1 MKKKLK
7 KVELKKNDK
16 TKSFHLSK
24 RVFFGCGYLKI
35 FENIINDVLTP
46 KCFFES
52 LLSYHLNTTQNE
64 Y

>member
-35 FENIINDVLTP
+35 FENIMNDVLTP
-46 KCFFES
+46 KCFIES
-52 LLSYHLNTTQNE
+52 LSSYHLNIAQSE

>member
-7 KVELKKNDK
+7 KVELEKNDK

-35 FENIINDVLTP
+35 FET
-46 KCFFES
+46 
-52 LLSYHLNTTQNE
+52 LSMMF
-64 Y
+64 